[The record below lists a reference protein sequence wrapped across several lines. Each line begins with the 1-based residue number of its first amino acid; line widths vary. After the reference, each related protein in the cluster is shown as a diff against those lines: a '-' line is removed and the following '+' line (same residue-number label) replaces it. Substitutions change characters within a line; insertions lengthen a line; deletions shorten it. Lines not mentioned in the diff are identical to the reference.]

1 MSDDNRSLPFPCP
14 SYPSSTS
21 TFLDSEPNHH
31 SWPVRKYSQPSSVD
45 PPVPYECVPTRH
57 AEDSAAGGSQGTPSG
72 RTLDSKVAIP
82 RTVSISTRTSSGR
95 VSWACEHCR
104 AQKAKCSGHRPTCQR
119 CQGLGIRC
127 LYGDRKGDKMAKQ
140 LRCLTTQVQVY
151 EAVLRAVAPKM
162 DLQTAQY
169 IERFLNEKR
178 DDYEQLHGLHA
189 PVSSLAAELADAA
202 TFANTSP
209 DTSLVALDYTNED
222 FNRDEKIQAMGFV
235 GEHSAIAWIYRFK
248 GLLERSKSGFHGETR
263 DWLSVSSAN
272 FFPDS
277 DIPIVD
283 DVDLFQRPTLTVA
296 DQLVNCYFQVV
307 HPSFPIVVKMIFLA
321 QYRSFYS
328 APHVQPGKRWL
339 AILNLIFAIAARH
352 MRHLYNDANV
362 RSEVSLVYFS
372 RAWKLSM

>member
-169 IERFLNEKR
+169 IERFLNE
-178 DDYEQLHGLHA
+178 
-189 PVSSLAAELADAA
+189 V
-202 TFANTSP
+202 
-209 DTSLVALDYTNED
+209 
-222 FNRDEKIQAMGFV
+222 
-235 GEHSAIAWIYRFK
+235 
-248 GLLERSKSGFHGETR
+248 
-263 DWLSVSSAN
+263 N
-272 FFPDS
+272 F
-277 DIPIVD
+277 
-283 DVDLFQRPTLTVA
+283 
-296 DQLVNCYFQVV
+296 
-307 HPSFPIVVKMIFLA
+307 
-321 QYRSFYS
+321 
-328 APHVQPGKRWL
+328 
-339 AILNLIFAIAARH
+339 
-352 MRHLYNDANV
+352 
-362 RSEVSLVYFS
+362 
-372 RAWKLSM
+372 